1 MNGFKFFRGIGDE
14 INQTNIPTN
23 VNENPIRHGFNLQPF
38 EPMRENRYLVT
49 FPDEFQINNTFV
61 KSTSRPSIR
70 VHNETAIWNDIEFK
84 FYDPISP
91 SIQESLFDLIIGNNI
106 NSNEYEIKL
115 QMLDPVGN
123 IVSEWIIYGFIKEIN
138 FGELDYRSDNETELK
153 MKIGVNRAILNF

>member
-1 MNGFKFFRGIGDE
+1 MGNFKFFRGINNE
-14 INQTNIPTN
+14 INQMN
-23 VNENPIRHGFNLQPF
+23 VPVGANENPIRPGFNLQPF

-61 KSTSRPSIR
+61 KSTSRPSIQ
-70 VHNETAIWNDIEFK
+70 VHDGIGIWDDIEFK
-84 FYDPISP
+84 LYDPICP
-91 SIQESLFDLIIGNNI
+91 SIQQSLFGLIISNDI
-106 NSNEYEIKL
+106 NSNEHEIKL

-123 IVSEWIIYGFIKEIN
+123 IVSEWIVYGFIKEIN